1 MQEDRETQFIH
12 HIELS
17 KTWLELLGKQ
27 VDAPQAS
34 ASSIPALESDP
45 WSSLVQAQDVKT
57 IDLQKVHL
65 PMSDSD
71 VEQLLHHMQDQST
84 QHPEL

>member
-1 MQEDRETQFIH
+1 MQEDKDTQFI

-27 VDAPQAS
+27 VNAPQVGAN
-34 ASSIPALESDP
+34 SIPALESDP

-57 IDLQKVHL
+57 VDLQKVHL
-65 PMSDSD
+65 PMSDAD
-71 VEQLLHHMQDQST
+71 VERLLHYMQDPST